1 VTTPYLLSASQ
12 FDKYQLPYNEGGMPP
27 YVGSNASY
35 ASAFQDAVRDVVLSL
50 PTAAQ
55 PRSAVYS
62 SACFKHCTSTLAW
75 GAFWG
80 VRVDDVS
87 LRSYLSDWYFG
98 GVAPNN
104 LTAGAAALPAGMS
117 HQRIEACNS
126 FGCGQCHKKVAAPAP
141 PLPPAYAMS
150 LIPGGT
156 PGAGKRGAGSAAR
169 SSTSTVV
176 VALLV
181 LLLAAVAVAGTQR
194 MRASTR
200 LRSVADASMEMPF
213 VSEASP
219 LLRPPGAAKR

>member
-1 VTTPYLLSASQ
+1 
-12 FDKYQLPYNEGGMPP
+12 MPP
-27 YVGSNASY
+27 YVGANATY
-35 ASAFQDAVRDVVLSL
+35 ASTFQDAVRDVALSL

-75 GAFWG
+75 GSFWG
-80 VRVDDVS
+80 VRVDNLS
-87 LRSYLSDWYFG
+87 LRDYLETWYFG
-98 GVAPNN
+98 GVRPNN
-104 LTAGAAALPAGMS
+104 LTGGAAALPAGMS
-117 HQRIEACNS
+117 HQRIEACNG

-156 PGAGKRGAGSAAR
+156 PRAGRGGAVSASHSA
-169 SSTSTVV
+169 SKMFD
-176 VALLV
+176 ALL
-181 LLLAAVAVAGTQR
+181 LLLVAAVAIAGTQR
-194 MRASTR
+194 MRASAR
-200 LRSVADASMEMPF
+200 LRSVADTSLELPY